1 MKRLFTHNW
10 QIKTLAV
17 ILAFA
22 VWYLIKKNIPDTSY
36 QLAPPRA
43 LERP

>member
-1 MKRLFTHNW
+1 MKHLFTHNW
-10 QIKTLAV
+10 QIKIVSL

-43 LERP
+43 LARP

>member
-1 MKRLFTHNW
+1 MKHLFTHNW
-10 QIKTLAV
+10 QIKILAV

-36 QLAPPRA
+36 RLAPPRA

>member
-10 QIKTLAV
+10 KIKITAV

-36 QLAPPRA
+36 RLAPPRA
-43 LERP
+43 LARP

>member
-10 QIKTLAV
+10 HIKIVAV

-22 VWYLIKKNIPDTSY
+22 VWYLVKKNIPDVTY
-36 QLAPPRA
+36 RLAPPRA